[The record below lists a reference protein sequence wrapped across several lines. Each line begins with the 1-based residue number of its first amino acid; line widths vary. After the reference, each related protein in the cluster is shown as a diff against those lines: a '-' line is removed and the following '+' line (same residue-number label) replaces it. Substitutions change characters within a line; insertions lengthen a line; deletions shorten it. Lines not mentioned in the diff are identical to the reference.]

1 MKKEIIQS
9 IIQDYRTTLKRTVSY
24 LSETQG
30 DPFFLL
36 VLQISKG

>member
-9 IIQDYRTTLKRTVSY
+9 IIQDNRTTLKGTVSY

-30 DPFFLL
+30 
-36 VLQISKG
+36 SHSSC